1 MRNSPVASAASA
13 RARDADR
20 CPECSA
26 LQIYEGKLS
35 AVTRQ
40 MTSRCQIES
49 FAVDLGR
56 DLNKVRRGE
65 NGASSACGGPCVGP
79 VQASPVTSAC
89 TSDCLVEV
97 RVMEWLVPLVGMIMV
112 GLIAQAHAPP
122 GHRPTRRSPRA
133 WCCPN
138 VPSSITLDLSDS
150 RSQDRYP

>member
-1 MRNSPVASAASA
+1 MRNSPVASAMSA

-40 MTSRCQIES
+40 MTSRCQIEG
-49 FAVDLGR
+49 FAVDFGR
-56 DLNKVRRGE
+56 ELNKVRRGE

-112 GLIAQAHAPP
+112 GLIAQAHELEVQLALYRAERVGRPP
-122 GHRPTRRSPRA
+122 SVSP
-133 WCCPN
+133 PD
-138 VPSSITLDLSDS
+138 SSAAETTFGRLGE
-150 RSQDRYP
+150 